1 MKNNQNRS
9 TSPLFKTTLL
19 LAGLAA
25 FAMTALSASA
35 APTPEPVGS
44 YKDWK
49 AFTMDEGGRK
59 VCFAMSS
66 PQDMS
71 PKNVS
76 RGDVFFLVTDWGSA
90 GLQPSIITGYPFKKN
105 SKATLKIGS
114 DKFTLFTKDDG
125 AWFRDEAD
133 EKRALTAMK
142 RGSTMVITG
151 TSARGTLTTD
161 RYSLSGITAALDK
174 VHRTCN

>member
-1 MKNNQNRS
+1 MKKNSNRL
-9 TSPLFKTTLL
+9 TSPLFKSTMA
-19 LAGLAA
+19 LAGIATLTFVSLGTAVAA
-25 FAMTALSASA
+25 DPS
-35 APTPEPVGS
+35 PVGT

-49 AFTMDEGGRK
+49 AFTMDEGGGK
-59 VCFAMSS
+59 VCFAMAT
-66 PQDMS
+66 PKDMS

-76 RGDVFFLVTDWGSA
+76 RGDVFFLVTDWGST
-90 GLQPSIITGYPFKKN
+90 GLQPSVITGYPYKKN
-105 SKATLKIGS
+105 SKVTIKIGS

-142 RGSTMVITG
+142 RGSSMVIIG